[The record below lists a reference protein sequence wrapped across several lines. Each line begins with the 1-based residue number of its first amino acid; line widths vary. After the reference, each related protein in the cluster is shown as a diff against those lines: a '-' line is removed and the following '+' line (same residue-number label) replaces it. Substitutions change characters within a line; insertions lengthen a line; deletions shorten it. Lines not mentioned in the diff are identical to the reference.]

1 MLIYF
6 QHRFGSFGGGCGEHR
21 GAKKC
26 STGMKGAWQWATSQ
40 SPRCPVPS
48 WACEV
53 WGLTPGHR
61 RPARL
66 TSTLTPKTTT
76 GLLRPPPRHQT
87 LGWHLLFTGIHSLL
101 GDPMSCIYAHGRFFT
116 GAEGTGG
123 RWGVV
128 FLEYASLLKE
138 KSGSQRPLL
147 NRAVPSL
154 SVCWLSLVLWLQC
167 VQLIFPDDTNTQHV
181 KRWWKKANSC
191 R

>member
-6 QHRFGSFGGGCGEHR
+6 HHRFGSFGGGCGEHR

-76 GLLRPPPRHQT
+76 GLLRPPPRRRT

-101 GDPMSCIYAHGRFFT
+101 GDPASCIYAHGRFFT
-116 GAEGTGG
+116 GASEGAAG
-123 RWGVV
+123 WGYF

-138 KSGSQRPLL
+138 KRASQRPLL

-154 SVCWLSLVLWLQC
+154 SVCWLSLVLRLQR
-167 VQLIFPDDTNTQHV
+167 VQLIFPDDTNTQRV